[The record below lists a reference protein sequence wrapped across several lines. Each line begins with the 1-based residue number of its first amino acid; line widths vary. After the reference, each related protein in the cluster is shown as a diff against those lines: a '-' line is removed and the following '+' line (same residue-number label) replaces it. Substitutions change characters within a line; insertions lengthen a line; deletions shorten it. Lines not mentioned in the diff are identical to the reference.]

1 MIEEL
6 IEKNN
11 SILSNLYAEKEKIIS
26 KTESDLTDNF
36 EIKDNDNLEII
47 LEAKANTVIDK
58 MVDEIKKNQSQEISR
73 IESRFK
79 ELESKIDNRPL
90 NNEVFVDEELK
101 NKISS
106 LEEAISNSFKSLTK
120 LNEDLVNYLDER
132 LNENDNSFNQIIKKF
147 EEGKQEIRNEIIAQS
162 NSLRQQMKMLNNDEI
177 ELYKAELENYT
188 NQLKKA
194 QSKISELEV
203 KYQNANNEVLDKDR
217 IILGQEFKIEHIEEL
232 IDNLNL
238 QIDSFVEE
246 KNELINMMTNKL
258 DYLGKLEAPEK
269 GEFIE
274 LETDNLE
281 TNKFQKIIVDE
292 TSNMIQ
298 EKFKEL
304 KDNFEDYANEIK
316 LTFDAINKEQNEL
329 TNNQIT
335 NKKENDENILTIE
348 NRFKNIEKII
358 FKNENSD
365 SNSDD
370 KNLELQKINQYDDNT
385 LKLLNDNILFYVD
398 ELERRKKEI
407 EIFYK
412 KIRSLKNYL
421 DNKSN

>member
-1 MIEEL
+1 
-6 IEKNN
+6 
-11 SILSNLYAEKEKIIS
+11 
-26 KTESDLTDNF
+26 
-36 EIKDNDNLEII
+36 
-47 LEAKANTVIDK
+47 
-58 MVDEIKKNQSQEISR
+58 
-73 IESRFK
+73 
-79 ELESKIDNRPL
+79 
-90 NNEVFVDEELK
+90 
-101 NKISS
+101 
-106 LEEAISNSFKSLTK
+106 
-120 LNEDLVNYLDER
+120 
-132 LNENDNSFNQIIKKF
+132 
-147 EEGKQEIRNEIIAQS
+147 
-162 NSLRQQMKMLNNDEI
+162 MKMLNNDEI
-177 ELYKAELENYT
+177 ELYKVELENYT

-217 IILGQEFKIEHIEEL
+217 IILSQEFKLEHIEEL

-258 DYLGKLEAPEK
+258 DYLGKLQAPEK

-348 NRFKNIEKII
+348 NRLKNIEKII

-365 SNSDD
+365 SKSED

>member
-1 MIEEL
+1 MSDPSEGRTTCPEERQ
-6 IEKNN
+6 NGR
-11 SILSNLYAEKEKIIS
+11 
-26 KTESDLTDNF
+26 
-36 EIKDNDNLEII
+36 
-47 LEAKANTVIDK
+47 
-58 MVDEIKKNQSQEISR
+58 NQSQEISR

-120 LNEDLVNYLDER
+120 VNEDLVNYLDER

-217 IILGQEFKIEHIEEL
+217 IILGQEFKLEHIEEL

-281 TNKFQKIIVDE
+281 T
-292 TSNMIQ
+292 
-298 EKFKEL
+298 
-304 KDNFEDYANEIK
+304 
-316 LTFDAINKEQNEL
+316 
-329 TNNQIT
+329 
-335 NKKENDENILTIE
+335 
-348 NRFKNIEKII
+348 RF
-358 FKNENSD
+358 
-365 SNSDD
+365 
-370 KNLELQKINQYDDNT
+370 
-385 LKLLNDNILFYVD
+385 
-398 ELERRKKEI
+398 
-407 EIFYK
+407 
-412 KIRSLKNYL
+412 
-421 DNKSN
+421 